1 LTVAAELRWQRI
13 QESIATNPNFSF
25 VAPRI
30 FTAYAESTF
39 PVNFFVD
46 GRKNDG
52 QLDLD
57 VARGFFKDNRMPNG
71 FFRPNGSR
79 GAEGFEDLVAA
90 HPIGPGSN
98 VGRVNNYVLDPSSA
112 NLDQFCLMYGN
123 FVNQTVKGL
132 YPKPTGVLLKAL
144 NQNLGFFHGGI
155 GGDCPQVFPY
165 GKPQ

>member
-1 LTVAAELRWQRI
+1 
-13 QESIATNPNFSF
+13 
-25 VAPRI
+25 
-30 FTAYAESTF
+30 
-39 PVNFFVD
+39 
-46 GRKNDG
+46 
-52 QLDLD
+52 
-57 VARGFFKDNRMPNG
+57 MPNG